1 MDELNNRMIMTET
14 RLSELKV
21 VNQFKE
27 QRRKSKRKGQS
38 FRNLGNKT
46 KSLMHMTGVL
56 KKKKENWDIKK
67 YNGWKLPKFGHILKF
82 TDLRMSVNTK

>member
-21 VNQFKE
+21 VNQLKK

-46 KSLMHMTGVL
+46 KVDHMTGVL
-56 KKKKENWDIKK
+56 KRKRKLWIKK
-67 YNGWKLPKFGHILKF
+67 YNG
-82 TDLRMSVNTK
+82 

>member
-56 KKKKENWDIKK
+56 KRKRKPGHKKI
-67 YNGWKLPKFGHILKF
+67 
-82 TDLRMSVNTK
+82 

>member
-38 FRNLGNKT
+38 FRNLGNKN
-46 KSLMHMTGVL
+46 KKFNAHNWSS
-56 KKKKENWDIKK
+56 KKKRENWDIKK
-67 YNGWKLPKFGHILKF
+67 YNG
-82 TDLRMSVNTK
+82 